1 VADYSALMSASQP
14 LVATEILDAY
24 PLARHRCLMDVGG
37 GEGTFVGAVAA
48 RAPHL
53 QLRVFDL
60 PAVAERAR
68 AKFEAQGLAARALR
82 DPLPRGADIAT
93 LVRVVH
99 DHDDREALALLR
111 AVRSALPD
119 DGVLLLAEPMSDTPG
134 AEPMGDAYFGFY
146 LLAMG
151 RGRPRRAEELTAMLH
166 EAGFGRVQALTNRM
180 PMQTRVLLAHCR
192 KP

>member
-1 VADYSALMSASQP
+1 L
-14 LVATEILDAY
+14 L
-24 PLARHRCLMDVGG
+24 
-37 GEGTFVGAVAA
+37 AVAE

-53 QLRVFDL
+53 RLMLFDL
-60 PAVAERAR
+60 PAVAERGR
-68 AKFEAQGLAARALR
+68 LRFEARGLGSRAQAYGGDFLR

-99 DHDDREALALLR
+99 DHDDMEVLALLR
-111 AVRSALPD
+111 AVRAALPD
-119 DGVLLLAEPMSDTPG
+119 DGVLLLAEPMADTPG

-151 RGRPRRAEELTAMLH
+151 RGRPRRVAELIALLA
-166 EAGFGRVQALTNRM
+166 EAGFERARLLPNRM
-180 PMQTRVLLAHCR
+180 PLQTRVLHAHCR

>member
-1 VADYSALMSASQP
+1 VA
-14 LVATEILDAY
+14 E
-24 PLARHRCLMDVGG
+24 
-37 GEGTFVGAVAA
+37 

-53 QLRVFDL
+53 QLRLFDL

-68 AKFEAQGLAARALR
+68 QRFDARGLGARAQAHGGDFLR
-82 DPLPRGADIAT
+82 DALPRGADIAT

-111 AVRSALPD
+111 AVRAALPD

-166 EAGFGRVQALTNRM
+166 EAGFGQVRALTNRV